1 MDSNQPPAPSTS
13 TPGSM
18 PAGTS
23 GGPVPGHAP
32 AGASLPRLVAIM
44 DRLLAPDGC
53 PWDREQTL
61 ESLRPFLIE
70 ETYEVLDA
78 LSRGDVAGHCEE
90 LGDLLMQIVF
100 QAALR
105 ARDGAFD
112 VDAVVAGIS
121 DKLER
126 RHPHVFG
133 DTAGVT
139 TSAQVLAQWEDI
151 KRAEKAAAAGRN
163 GADGTNGPNGTA
175 GTAGTAGAPQARIL
189 AGAKPA
195 PALARAQKIGG
206 KAGKAGFDWA
216 GWQGSLAKVEEEVRE
231 VAEAARGGVAKEMH
245 HEIGDLLFAVVNV
258 ARKLGVDAEN
268 ALVDATTRFQRRF
281 EDVEDGLAARGK
293 TPQTSNLEEMD
304 ALWNEAKRREPKT

>member
-1 MDSNQPPAPSTS
+1 MVRAMDSAHRS
-13 TPGSM
+13 
-18 PAGTS
+18 
-23 GGPVPGHAP
+23 P
-32 AGASLPRLVAIM
+32 AGASLARLVTIM

-61 ESLRPFLIE
+61 ASLRPFLIE

-78 LSRGDVAGHCEE
+78 LSRDDAAGHCEE

-105 ARDGAFD
+105 AADGAFD
-112 VDAVVAGIS
+112 IDAVVAGIS
-121 DKLER
+121 DKLVR

-133 DTAGVT
+133 DAAG
-139 TSAQVLAQWEDI
+139 TSGITSDEVLTQWEDI
-151 KRAEKAAAAGRN
+151 KRAEKAAAGIRK
-163 GADGTNGPNGTA
+163 D
-175 GTAGTAGAPQARIL
+175 RIL
-189 AGAKPA
+189 SGVKPA

-206 KAGKAGFDWA
+206 KAGKVGFDWA

-231 VAEAARGGVAKEMH
+231 VEEAARDGVPAAMH

-268 ALVDATTRFQRRF
+268 ALIDATTRFQRRF
-281 EDVEDGLAARGK
+281 EVVEDSLAERGK

-304 ALWNEAKRREPKT
+304 ALWNEAKRREINGG